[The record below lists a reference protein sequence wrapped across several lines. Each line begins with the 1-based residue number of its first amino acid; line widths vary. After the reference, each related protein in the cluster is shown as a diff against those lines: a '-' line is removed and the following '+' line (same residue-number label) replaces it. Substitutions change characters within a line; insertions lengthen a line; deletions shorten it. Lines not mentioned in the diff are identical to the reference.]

1 LGQQPIKS
9 FEIAGG
15 AMTATA
21 LENAYGLAGKTALV
35 TGGGSGIGLAIA
47 KCLAQAGASLL
58 IAGRRLDVLEA
69 ACAEIGNAKAV
80 PLDLSDP
87 PQVKERAAALLSQ
100 HESIDILVNNAG
112 NTLKKPFVES
122 NLQEFDSVF
131 DVHVRGAL
139 ELTRALLPSQMKR
152 GQGSIIFTSSMTAF
166 IGQPNVLG
174 YTVAKTAISG
184 VIRGLAAEVSAGGV
198 RVNGVAPGWIDT
210 ELYRKATAG
219 DIPRQQKIL
228 GRIAMNRL
236 GTPEEVGWACA
247 FLASNAARYITGQ
260 VLLVD
265 GGAEAGF

>member
-1 LGQQPIKS
+1 MIS
-9 FEIAGG
+9 S
-15 AMTATA
+15 A
-21 LENAYGLAGKTALV
+21 LRDAYSLDGRTALV
-35 TGGGSGIGLAIA
+35 TGGGTGIGFAIA
-47 KCLAQAGASLL
+47 SCLAAAGAKVLL
-58 IAGRRLDVLEA
+58 AGRRADVLEK
-69 ACAEIGNAKAV
+69 ACAEIAGAEPV
-80 PLDLSDP
+80 RLDLSDVDMV
-87 PQVKERAAALLSQ
+87 QDQARTALQ
-100 HESIDILVNNAG
+100 QQGGIDILVNNAG

-122 NLQEFDSVF
+122 TIAEFDSVF

-139 ELTRALLPSQMKR
+139 ELTRAILPGQLER
-152 GQGSIIFTSSMTAF
+152 GSGSVIFTSSMTAF

-210 ELYRKATAG
+210 DLYRKATAG

-228 GRIAMNRL
+228 GRIPMARL
-236 GTPEEVGWACA
+236 GTPDEVGWACA

>member
-1 LGQQPIKS
+1 MISP
-9 FEIAGG
+9 E
-15 AMTATA
+15 
-21 LENAYGLAGKTALV
+21 LERAYSLAGKTALI
-35 TGGGSGIGLAIA
+35 TGGGTGIGLAIA
-47 KCLAQAGASLL
+47 RCLAQAGANVLL
-58 IAGRRLDVLEA
+58 AGRRLDVLEA
-69 ACAEIGNAKAV
+69 ACSQIEGAQAVQMDLADVAHVQDQAKAL
-80 PLDLSDP
+80 LDRHP
-87 PQVKERAAALLSQ
+87 V
-100 HESIDILVNNAG
+100 IDILVNNAG

-122 NLQEFDSVF
+122 NIAEFDSVF

-139 ELTRALLPSQMKR
+139 ELTRALLPGQLGR
-152 GQGSIIFTSSMTAF
+152 GEGSVIFTSSMTAF

-210 ELYRKATAG
+210 DLYRKATAG

-228 GRIAMNRL
+228 GRIPMGRL

-247 FLASNAARYITGQ
+247 FLASNAARYVTGQ